1 MHGSRRHAARA
12 MSEINITPLIDVMLV
27 LLIIFMLVTP
37 LASRGLDLDLP
48 APPRE
53 SSLPSAPALVLALEN
68 GPDGTVL
75 ASLDRQ
81 PVSLD
86 GLPRALED
94 VYEARSDKTLFVRI
108 AGGLRYGQAV
118 EALDVARGA
127 GVERIGLL
135 DGTAEER

>member
-1 MHGSRRHAARA
+1 MHGSRRPAARA

-48 APPRE
+48 APARE
-53 SSLPSAPALVLALEN
+53 VSLPPPPALVLSLEG

-75 ASLDRQ
+75 ASFDRQ
-81 PVSLD
+81 PVPLD
-86 GLPRALED
+86 ALRRTLVD
-94 VYEARSDKTLFVRI
+94 VYETRSDKTLFVRI

-118 EALDVARGA
+118 EAMDVARGA

-135 DGTAEER
+135 DGATDER